1 MIQRLAIIIF
11 CLYVAIPLAHAYVA
25 AGTSYRLQ
33 FDSINFGGGLSS
45 SATYNQESTF
55 GELSSGEL
63 TGTTYNI
70 KAGYQQMTASSIS
83 ITSPSDIALGSISGS
98 SESADGSAAWTV
110 TTDSTG
116 GYTLAIKASTNPAL
130 QASGGNF
137 TDYTPASSAP
147 DYTWSVSSSV
157 AAFGYTVDGSDTAT
171 RFLDNGTSC
180 NSSGGSATAS
190 TCWDGLSTS
199 NVTIASA
206 SSGNSPSGTA
216 TTVSVKAETGSSAN
230 QAAGSYTATLTVT
243 ALAQ

>member
-1 MIQRLAIIIF
+1 MKYIGTAIISL
-11 CLYVAIPLAHAYVA
+11 CVGTSLAHAYVA
-25 AGTSYRLQ
+25 AGTNYRLQ

-45 SATYNQESTF
+45 SANYTQESTF
-55 GELSSGEL
+55 GEVSSGEL

-70 KAGYQQMTASSIS
+70 KAGYQQMAASSIS

-98 SESADGSAAWTV
+98 AETANGSALWTV

-130 QASGGNF
+130 QSSGGNF
-137 TDYTPASSAP
+137 TDYTPSTSAP
-147 DYTWSVSSSV
+147 DYTWSVSSADAV
-157 AAFGYTVDGSDTAT
+157 FGYTVDGTDTAT

-180 NSSGGSATAS
+180 NASGGGVTSS
-190 TCWDGLSTS
+190 TCWDGFSTS

-206 SSGNSPSGTA
+206 TSANSPSGTD